1 LVIQP
6 HAGLYWIEAR
16 EVIIISLFFQDQIP
30 MPLFLP
36 GQRWISDSESEL
48 GLGSIVEAQGR
59 TVTIHF
65 PAVGENRVYAQQGAP
80 LTRVAFTVGDTIRN
94 RNGDSLLVTRVVEE
108 EGCLTYQGEDR
119 NGAPMQLA
127 EADLSDT
134 LRIDQPNQR
143 LFAGQI
149 DPPHWFNLRYQTLR
163 HLGRQLQSPILGLGG
178 PRIDLIPHQLYIAH
192 EVANRPSP
200 RVLLADEVGLGKTI
214 EACLI
219 LHHQIMTGRTGR
231 ALILVPDP
239 LVHQWLVE
247 LMRRFNLRFRI
258 FDEETCQAI
267 QDSGQGDNPFHAE
280 QLVLCSLDLFRHN
293 ALRLSQ
299 ALEGGWDMLIVDE
312 AHHLTWSAD
321 DPSAEYLLV
330 EALALRTPGVLL
342 LTATPEQ
349 LGQAGHFARL
359 RLLDPDRYYDLQ
371 AFIEEESHY
380 QPVAD
385 AVEQLLEHNR
395 VSKAAAQRLEDILDE
410 NERQIL
416 STLHEESN
424 ADETERHAARETLIS
439 MLLDRHG
446 TGRVLFRNT
455 RAGVSGFPQR
465 ELHCYP
471 LIQPAA
477 YEALAELAADAPVEL
492 CPTPERL
499 HAFGGHPAWWLED
512 PRVGWVIAHLRQH
525 STTKFLLICAHADTA
540 VELQEAIRVQSGIG
554 AALFHERMSI
564 IERDRSAAWFADP
577 EGARLLIC
585 SEIGSEGRN
594 FQFAHHLILF
604 DLPLDPDLLEQRIG
618 RLDRIGQKERV
629 RIHVPYLDPGPQ
641 SILLHW
647 YRDGLD
653 AFSHP
658 LPGAHELYKALGPA
672 LFETLE
678 QAAGESGLEQLLEQ
692 TRQLRS
698 RIRHRLQ
705 QGRDHLLELGA
716 CREPT
721 ASWLVNELRE
731 QDRSD
736 QLRHYLE
743 QLFDSYN
750 IDTEE
755 LGEAG
760 IVLRPGEQVIA
771 GPLPGLPADGLTATY
786 SRGDALAHEERQLL
800 TWEHPLVSGA
810 MEQVIRQQTGNSSAL
825 ACKHPRLGAGQLL
838 LESLFVVE
846 CLAPGKLH
854 AARFLPPTLIRI
866 LIDGKAKRWDH
877 LIGCD
882 ELLQSAQALETQ
894 AVLPVID
901 GYRRQIRELIR
912 QTEAVAHAS
921 VEPLVSSAV
930 KTMMEHYTEEIQRII
945 ALKKHNP
952 GIREEE
958 IQLMQEQ
965 GLALHKHLKAAR
977 VRLDAVRLVIT
988 L

>member
-1 LVIQP
+1 
-6 HAGLYWIEAR
+6 
-16 EVIIISLFFQDQIP
+16 
-30 MPLFLP
+30 MPRFIP

-59 TVTIHF
+59 TVAIHF

-80 LTRVAFTVGDTIRN
+80 LSRVVFDVGDSIEGRD
-94 RNGDSLLVTRVVEE
+94 GSSLLVTRVVEE
-108 EGCLTYQGEDR
+108 NGCLIYHGDDR
-119 NGAPMQLA
+119 EGRQASLA
-127 EADLSDT
+127 EADLSDA
-134 LRIDQPNQR
+134 LRIDQPHQR
-143 LFAGQI
+143 IFAAQI
-149 DPPHWFNLRYQTLR
+149 DPPHWFNLRYQTLMQ
-163 HLGRQLQSPILGLGG
+163 LGCQLKSPVLGLGG

-219 LHHQIMTGRTGR
+219 LHHQLMTGRTSR

-247 LMRRFNLRFRI
+247 LLRRFNLRFRI

-280 QLVLCSLDLFRHN
+280 QLVLCSLDLFHHN
-293 ALRLSQ
+293 AQRLSQ

-312 AHHLTWSAD
+312 AHHLTWSAE

-330 EALALRTPGVLL
+330 EALALKTPGVLL

-371 AFIEEESHY
+371 AFIEEERHY

-385 AVEQLLEHNR
+385 AVEHLLRHNR
-395 VSKAAAQRLEDILDE
+395 LTEAAAASLREILDE
-410 NERQIL
+410 GEQPPL
-416 STLHEESN
+416 QTLLEASD
-424 ADETERHAARETLIS
+424 ADEAERNEARERLITR
-439 MLLDRHG
+439 LLDRHG

-455 RAGVSGFPQR
+455 RAGVSGFPER
-465 ELHCYP
+465 ELHSYP
-471 LIQPAA
+471 LALPGC
-477 YEALAELAADAPVEL
+477 YEVGHGSPTDLPPEL
-492 CPTPERL
+492 CLTPERGYANL
-499 HAFGGHPAWWLED
+499 GLPAWWLED
-512 PRVGWVIAHLRQH
+512 PRVGWVIERLREDVAR
-525 STTKFLLICAHADTA
+525 KYLLICAHAQTA
-540 VELQEAIRVQSGIG
+540 IELQEAVRMQTGIG

-564 IERDRSAAWFADP
+564 IERDRAAAWFADP

-604 DLPLDPDLLEQRIG
+604 DLPIDPDLLEQRIG

-629 RIHVPYLDPGPQ
+629 QIHVPYLDPSPQ

-658 LPGAHELYKALGPA
+658 VPGAHELFNQLSPI
-672 LFETLE
+672 LWETLE
-678 QAAGESGLEQLLEQ
+678 SAAAESGLEPLLEQ
-692 TRQLRS
+692 TRRLRATTQE
-698 RIRHRLQ
+698 RLL

-721 ASWLVNELRE
+721 AGWLIDQLRQ
-731 QDRSD
+731 QDRSH
-736 QLRHYLE
+736 QLRHYLG

-760 IVLRPGEQVIA
+760 LVLRPGEQVIA
-771 GPLPGLPADGLTATY
+771 GPLPGLPAEGMTATF
-786 SRGDALAHEERQLL
+786 SRADALAHEERQLL
-800 TWEHPLVSGA
+800 TWEHPLVCGA
-810 MEQVIRQQTGNSSAL
+810 MEQVIGQQTGNSA
-825 ACKHPRLGAGQLL
+825 AIAIKHPDLKPGQLL

-846 CLAPGKLH
+846 CLAPRKLNV
-854 AARFLPPTLIRI
+854 ARFLPPTPIRI
-866 LIDGKAKRWDH
+866 LLDANGKRWDR
-877 LIGCD
+877 LISCD
-882 ELLQSAQALETQ
+882 DLLANAQGLETQ
-894 AVLPVID
+894 AILPVISS
-901 GYRRQIRELIR
+901 YKEQIREVNR
-912 QTEAVAHAS
+912 QAEAAAQSS
-921 VEPLVSSAV
+921 VEPIMDSALN
-930 KTMMEHYTEEIQRII
+930 TMMAHYTEEIQRMM

-965 GLALHKHLKAAR
+965 GLELHRHLQAAR
-977 VRLDAVRLVIT
+977 VRLDAVRLVIS

>member
-1 LVIQP
+1 
-6 HAGLYWIEAR
+6 
-16 EVIIISLFFQDQIP
+16 
-30 MPLFLP
+30 MPVFLP

-48 GLGSIVEAQGR
+48 GLGSIVECQGR

-65 PAVGENRVYAQQGAP
+65 PAVDETRVYAQQGAP
-80 LTRVAFTVGDTIRN
+80 LTRVAFAAGDRVESRTGDT
-94 RNGDSLLVTRVVEE
+94 LLVAAIVEKN
-108 EGCLTYQGEDR
+108 GCLTYLGEDHA
-119 NGAPMQLA
+119 GKQVELD
-127 EADLSDT
+127 EADLSDS
-134 LRIDQPNQR
+134 LRIDQPQQR
-143 LFAGQI
+143 LSAGQI
-149 DPPHWFNLRYQTLR
+149 DPPHWFNLRYHTLR
-163 HLGRQLQSPILGLGG
+163 QLGHHLQSPTLGLVG

-192 EVANRPSP
+192 EVANRPNP

-219 LHHQIMTGRTGR
+219 LHHQLMTGRTSR

-247 LMRRFNLRFRI
+247 LLRRFNLRFRI

-280 QLVLCSLDLFRHN
+280 QLVLCSLDLFHHN
-293 ALRLSQ
+293 TQRLSQ

-330 EALALRTPGVLL
+330 EALALKTPGVLL

-349 LGQAGHFARL
+349 LGRAGHFARL

-371 AFIEEESHY
+371 AFQEEEHHY

-385 AVEQLLEHNR
+385 AVEQLLQHNR
-395 VSKAAAQRLEDILDE
+395 VPKAAAQKLFDILDE
-410 NERQIL
+410 SERQPL
-416 STLHEESN
+416 LTLLEDSD
-424 ADETERHAARETLIS
+424 ADELQRDAARTTLIS

-455 RAGVSGFPQR
+455 RAGISGFPKR
-465 ELHCYP
+465 ELHSYP
-471 LIQPAA
+471 LSLPSE
-477 YEALAELAADAPVEL
+477 YEENEIPGKVATELSL
-492 CPTPERL
+492 TPERPYSEL
-499 HAFGGHPAWWLED
+499 GQPDWWLFD
-512 PRVGWVIAHLRQH
+512 PRVAWVIEQLRQH
-525 STTKFLLICAHADTA
+525 ASRKYLLICAHGKSAI
-540 VELQEAIRVQSGIG
+540 ELQEAIRVQTGIG

-577 EGARLLIC
+577 EGARLMIC

-618 RLDRIGQKERV
+618 RLDRIGQKETV
-629 RIHVPYLDPGPQ
+629 QIHIPYLEPGAQ

-658 LPGAHELYKALGPA
+658 VPGAHELFKQLSPQ
-672 LFETLE
+672 LWETLE
-678 QAAGESGLEQLLEQ
+678 NSDGENVLDRLLEE
-692 TRQLRS
+692 TRQLRET
-698 RIRHRLQ
+698 IQQRLQ

-721 ASWLVNELRE
+721 AGWLVKTLRE
-731 QDRSD
+731 QDQSHH
-736 QLRHYLE
+736 LRDYLE
-743 QLFDSYN
+743 QLFNSYN

-760 IVLRPGEQVIA
+760 IILRPGEQVIA
-771 GPLPGLPADGLTATY
+771 GSLPGLPSEGMTATY
-786 SRGDALAHEERQLL
+786 SRSDALAHEERQLL
-800 TWEHPLVSGA
+800 TWEHPLVTGA
-810 MEQVIRQQTGNSSAL
+810 MEHVIGQQTGNSAAL
-825 ACKHPRLGAGQLL
+825 ACKHPKLKPGQLL
-838 LESLFVVE
+838 LEYLFVVE
-846 CLAPGKLH
+846 SLAPRKLH
-854 AARFLPPTLIRI
+854 VARFLPPTLIRV
-866 LIDGKAKRWDH
+866 LLDSNTKRWDQ
-877 LIGCD
+877 LVDCD
-882 ELLQSAQALETQ
+882 DLLAHAQPLETQ
-894 AVLPVID
+894 SLLPVID
-901 GYRRQIRELIR
+901 SYRQQIRAMIKQAE
-912 QTEAVAHAS
+912 TAAHS
-921 VEPLVSSAV
+921 SMEPLKNRAINE
-930 KTMMEHYTEEIQRII
+930 MMEHYTEEIQRMM
-945 ALKKHNP
+945 ALRKHNP

-958 IQLMQEQ
+958 IRLIQDQ
-965 GLALHKHLKAAR
+965 GIALHKHLKAAK
-977 VRLDAVRLVIT
+977 VRLDAVRLVVT